1 MSDIR
6 STVVKTLLSLRRSL
20 FRDIHILCHP
30 VITQCLHP
38 NSHREEMATFGQAA
52 RAIGE
57 ALLEATTCRRHRTH
71 HAPAAGE
78 ASINSPWSTTEL
90 TMGHIQTSRESL
102 GLKSC
107 ISFRAAH
114 GPGHAL

>member
-20 FRDIHILCHP
+20 FRDIHILCHL

-71 HAPAAGE
+71 THLPLVKRQ
-78 ASINSPWSTTEL
+78 SI
-90 TMGHIQTSRESL
+90 RL
-102 GLKSC
+102 GQQRS
-107 ISFRAAH
+107 
-114 GPGHAL
+114 